1 MSNEMNRTPHML
13 RTDDQLLVEQV
24 CQGDL
29 DAFRVLVERYQK
41 YAYQISF
48 KILRNHPDAEDVSQ
62 EAFVRIYQSIK
73 NFRRE
78 AKFSTYL
85 YRTVV
90 NLSLNVLRQKG
101 RESIYET
108 SSVNWERQTS
118 SEAVDDPK
126 TDLIDVG
133 SHLQRAI
140 QRLSQKQQAILVLR
154 HYEGF
159 STKEVS
165 EIMNCSEGTV
175 KQQLHRA
182 MVKLQKFL
190 HYMQD

>member
-190 HYMQD
+190 HYMKD